1 MLSERPDPVLAR
13 DERFRTR
20 TQAWSPYRCGDT
32 APTQGSKK
40 PGRGRRRTQSE
51 KPMTHQSSTAH
62 AHYKWLP
69 ATMHRIC

>member
-13 DERFRTR
+13 GERFRTR

-40 PGRGRRRTQSE
+40 PSRGRRRTQSE
-51 KPMTHQSSTAH
+51 KPMTH
-62 AHYKWLP
+62 
-69 ATMHRIC
+69 